1 MEHLF
6 LLELEE
12 LLYRWKDL
20 EDKSVHEESILSRE
34 LSLFTASV
42 IIGAS
47 AIIVLVGTSA
57 PLFGQSVDTIFYN
70 EMHVPIAI
78 IIGFLNGL
86 SLLIKW
92 KSTSTK
98 DLIKDSTLSVI
109 ASVVLTVLIVVFG
122 GVTKLLM
129 IILTFSSAFALIVNG
144 QIAVKI
150 VKGNLKNLGA
160 YVSHIGIAIFILG
173 VIGSAGYSDQV
184 NIDLIK
190 DKPVSAFGYQMTFTG
205 YNPIENNTKYAFN
218 IDMKNGD
225 KTYTVSPVMYISAY
239 NNSLMREPAILN
251 LFSKDV
257 YFAPLGF
264 DEGTNQATGNGE
276 TVTLEKGKVTEFQ
289 NSKISFDKFD
299 ISSETMQAMQDGKD
313 FQMGAMLTIEANGK
327 KEVFELL
334 RKSIGGE
341 VQFTDYTSENAGVKI
356 QLQESY
362 RSND

>member
-1 MEHLF
+1 M
-6 LLELEE
+6 
-12 LLYRWKDL
+12 Y
-20 EDKSVHEESILSRE
+20 
-34 LSLFTASV
+34 
-42 IIGAS
+42 
-47 AIIVLVGTSA
+47 
-57 PLFGQSVDTIFYN
+57 
-70 EMHVPIAI
+70 
-78 IIGFLNGL
+78 
-86 SLLIKW
+86 
-92 KSTSTK
+92 
-98 DLIKDSTLSVI
+98 
-109 ASVVLTVLIVVFG
+109 
-122 GVTKLLM
+122 
-129 IILTFSSAFALIVNG
+129 
-144 QIAVKI
+144 
-150 VKGNLKNLGA
+150 
-160 YVSHIGIAIFILG
+160 HISGYAIFILG

-190 DKPVSAFGYQMTFTG
+190 GKPVSAFGYQMTFTG

-264 DEGTNQATGNGE
+264 DEGTNQGTGNGE

-356 QLQESY
+356 QLQNLTAQMIEVSISSLNDTGQQVVEQAKQEVLSVTASIKPYISLVWIGVIVTVLGFFVAVARRLKESLL
-362 RSND
+362 